1 MKIKSSLKAGKLVAD
16 AVAWFTQTTGLD
28 KLTQKYTAQ
37 TGQDCGCEKR
47 HAILDR
53 LFPF

>member
-1 MKIKSSLKAGKLVAD
+1 MKIKSTVKAGKLVGN
-16 AVAWFTQTTGLD
+16 AVAWCTHTTGLD
-28 KLTQKYTAQ
+28 KLSQNYTTQ

>member
-1 MKIKSSLKAGKLVAD
+1 MKTKSSLKAGKLVGNS
-16 AVAWFTQTTGLD
+16 VLD
-28 KLTQKYTAQ
+28 KLSQKYTAQ

-47 HAILDR
+47 HAVVDK